1 MNKLII
7 LKYMERLT
15 RDDVIKYAN
24 KQDINI
30 KDNELD
36 LIYAYIKKYPERILN
51 DAVDV
56 IDEIKDDLSLEVY
69 NKLLELYDK
78 YKNKIS

>member
-15 RDDVIKYAN
+15 RDDIIKYAN